1 MPIRLRNKTS
11 RIVTWLFGEHPTPT
25 RSCERSSLARLG
37 GVMTWNDQV
46 VRIGGQLGPSAR
58 SVPVLC
64 YSLCYSNPLNLRRY
78 VIVNSGHTFR
88 EVHDKNNSLQ
98 NPKLPD
104 WAILEIAELR
114 SIESAGRVFAVDF
127 FDSQWSVQ
135 SRVNLPQDRV

>member
-1 MPIRLRNKTS
+1 MIRNANE
-11 RIVTWLFGEHPTPT
+11 VTEQDIQDCHLVVWGTPNT
-25 RSCERSSLARLG
+25 NSFMRKILSSASLG

-46 VRIGGQLGPSAR
+46 VRIGGQQGPSAR

-104 WAILEIAELR
+104 WAILDIAEPP
-114 SIESAGRVFAVDF
+114 SIEFEPVS
-127 FDSQWSVQ
+127 
-135 SRVNLPQDRV
+135 